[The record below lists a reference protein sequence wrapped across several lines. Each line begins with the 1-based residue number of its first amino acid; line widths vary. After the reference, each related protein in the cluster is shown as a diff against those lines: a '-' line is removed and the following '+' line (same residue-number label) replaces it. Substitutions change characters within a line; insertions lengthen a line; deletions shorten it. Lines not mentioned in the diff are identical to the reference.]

1 MTNVT
6 TVQFLEQM
14 HLMKPVTSLPMDI

>member
-1 MTNVT
+1 MTNAT